1 MGYDV
6 TIHAYD
12 EDGHFIGFIIDDW
25 SLTWMREFSYF
36 SHKHIHHKDS
46 CGEEVFAKQTAIDF
60 LYYCEKHGL
69 CVEEEYRGAIEVAK
83 RIRDCK
89 NLAFYDI
96 IAV

>member
-12 EDGHFIGFIIDDW
+12 EDGKFIGFIINDW
-25 SLTWMREFSYF
+25 PLTWMREFSYF
-36 SHKHIHHKDS
+36 SHKHIHHTKYDT
-46 CGEEVFAKQTAIDF
+46 EYFAKQTAINF

-69 CVEEEYRGAIEVAK
+69 CVEKEYRGAIEVAK
-83 RIRDCK
+83 RIRDYK

-96 IAV
+96 TAV